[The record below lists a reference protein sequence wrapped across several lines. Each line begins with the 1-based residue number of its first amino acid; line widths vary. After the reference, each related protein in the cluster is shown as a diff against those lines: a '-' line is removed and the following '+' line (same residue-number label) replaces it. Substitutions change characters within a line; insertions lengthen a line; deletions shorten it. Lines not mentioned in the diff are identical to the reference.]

1 MLSVLEVTQQVQPTC
16 IIKTSRT
23 IPPIPR
29 HGIANNGR
37 ASCLSRRP
45 RVVCW
50 FRNIFYCCQGRK
62 CPPTGNGKNACRS
75 CIQTFV
81 FRTHWSPDG
90 IHRRGHL
97 NIPPANNALERKK
110 RSSSTKHQASSIK
123 HQASSI
129 KHQASSIKHQASN
142 IKHQASSIKHQASSI
157 KQHQGIPRHPKTG
170 IVKHVASVFCRP
182 ATGTGTKRPTHLG
195 SKNSTTF
202 GSRRGHERALE
213 TKWYEYTVKQY
224 LSS

>member
-50 FRNIFYCCQGRK
+50 FRNIFYCCLGRK

-110 RSSSTKHQASSIK
+110 KKFKHQASSIK
-123 HQASSI
+123 HQT
-129 KHQASSIKHQASN
+129 SN
-142 IKHQASSIKHQASSI
+142 IK
-157 KQHQGIPRHPKTG
+157 HQGIPRHPKTG
-170 IVKHVASVFCRP
+170 IQKQAS
-182 ATGTGTKRPTHLG
+182 
-195 SKNSTTF
+195 
-202 GSRRGHERALE
+202 
-213 TKWYEYTVKQY
+213 
-224 LSS
+224 

>member
-50 FRNIFYCCQGRK
+50 FRNIFYCCLGRK

-97 NIPPANNALERKK
+97 NIPPANNALERRKK
-110 RSSSTKHQASSIK
+110 EVQAPSIK

-129 KHQASSIKHQASN
+129 KHQASST
-142 IKHQASSIKHQASSI
+142 KHQASSSSKGYQGTQKQAS
-157 KQHQGIPRHPKTG
+157 
-170 IVKHVASVFCRP
+170 
-182 ATGTGTKRPTHLG
+182 
-195 SKNSTTF
+195 
-202 GSRRGHERALE
+202 
-213 TKWYEYTVKQY
+213 
-224 LSS
+224 